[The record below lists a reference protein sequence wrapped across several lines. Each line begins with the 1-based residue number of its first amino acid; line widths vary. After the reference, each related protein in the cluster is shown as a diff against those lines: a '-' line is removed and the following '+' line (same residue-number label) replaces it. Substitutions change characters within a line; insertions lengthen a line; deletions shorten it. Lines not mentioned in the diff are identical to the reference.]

1 LSVVDAVIFD
11 WGGTLTPWKTFDPA
25 EEWRVLARVAAPERV
40 SDAAAALAAAAED
53 AWARSRN
60 EHRSGTFA
68 DVCAAAE
75 VVAEEA
81 HRRAYRDHVEFATWT
96 DPDAEPMLTT
106 LREAGIR
113 VGLLSNTLWPR
124 EWHEQW
130 LARDGVL
137 DLFDGAVYT
146 SEIPWTKPHPEAF
159 AAAMDAVGVTDPAR
173 CVFVGDR
180 LFDDIY
186 GAQSV
191 GMRTVHI
198 PHSAVPESQLG
209 HTDGEPDAVVQGLAE
224 IPDVIGPWR

>member
-68 DVCAAAE
+68 EVCAAAE

>member
-1 LSVVDAVIFD
+1 MVDAVIFD

-25 EEWRVLARVAAPERV
+25 QEWLVLARAAAPDRV
-40 SDAAAALAAAAED
+40 EEAAAALAAAAED

-68 DVCAAAE
+68 EVCAAAE
-75 VVAEEA
+75 VVADET
-81 HRRAYRDHVEFATWT
+81 HHRAYLDHVEFATWT
-96 DPDAEPMLTT
+96 DPDVEPLLTT
-106 LREAGIR
+106 LRDAGIR

-124 EWHEQW
+124 EWHEEW

-159 AAAMDAVGVTDPAR
+159 AAAMDAVGVADPAR

-186 GAQSV
+186 GAQNA

-198 PHSAVPESQLG
+198 PHSVVPESQFG
-209 HTDGEPDAVVQGLAE
+209 HTDGEPDAVVQRLAE
-224 IPDVIGPWR
+224 IPDVIQPWR

>member
-68 DVCAAAE
+68 EVCAAAE

-96 DPDAEPMLTT
+96 DPDAEPILTT

>member
-11 WGGTLTPWKTFDPA
+11 WGGTLTPWKTFHPA

-96 DPDAEPMLTT
+96 DPDAEPILTT

>member
-96 DPDAEPMLTT
+96 DPDAEPILTT